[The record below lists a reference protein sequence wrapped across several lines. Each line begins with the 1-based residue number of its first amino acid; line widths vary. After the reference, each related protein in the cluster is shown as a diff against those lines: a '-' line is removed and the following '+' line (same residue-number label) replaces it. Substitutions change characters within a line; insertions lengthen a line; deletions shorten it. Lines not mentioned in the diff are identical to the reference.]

1 LHLKRHAL
9 SQTNAEEQTWAL
21 VLAPKNG
28 DYDVEDMRQVVPTGG
43 GRPIVAGGV
52 QDIPGGTNDAE
63 LNKVVAYA
71 VEQYR
76 ALHGANAVAG
86 TARIVHAQR
95 QVVSG
100 IKYLVCVRDVRLHYN
115 VGDRVKA

>member
-1 LHLKRHAL
+1 VP
-9 SQTNAEEQTWAL
+9 QTNAEEQTWAL

-28 DYDVEDMRQVVPTGG
+28 DYDVEDMRQVAPTPAGAGG

-52 QDIPGGTNDAE
+52 QDIPAGTNDAE
-63 LNKVVAYA
+63 LDKVVAYA

-86 TARIVHAQR
+86 TTRIVHAQR

-100 IKYLVCVRDVRLHYN
+100 IKYLVCVRDVRLHN
-115 VGDRVKA
+115 M